1 MGWLSKE
8 PNKLGEW
15 LQVIWPAEQTIGRV
29 VAYTTSIQEA
39 EVQVPAGEGQWKT
52 VGKLS
57 GQPLTAA
64 FEPVQTSTV
73 RLLVTALQPE
83 KKQSTLQE
91 VEAYAK

>member
-8 PNKLGEW
+8 PNKRGEW
-15 LQVIWPAEQTIGRV
+15 LQVIWPVEQTIGRV

-39 EVQVPAGEGQWKT
+39 EVQVPAGTGQWKT

-57 GQPLTAA
+57 GQPLTAS
-64 FEPVQTSTV
+64 FESIQTSTV